1 MTIYENRPEKV
12 SYIQRADGSA
22 DVRIRMDIQE
32 VNSPEGI
39 YWTAEEAYKHTM
51 MTEAEV
57 TASADALF
65 FQWSGLQ
72 AELTAAVQD
81 HMDKTAQTRNYD
93 NIFTACSYANS
104 TDPKFKAEG
113 EACVAWRDA
122 VWNTCY
128 AILAAVQAGQRHIPS
143 VDDLI
148 AELPALEW

>member
-1 MTIYENRPEKV
+1 MTIYENQPEKV
-12 SYIQRADGSA
+12 SYIQRADGTA

-39 YWTAEEAYKHTM
+39 YWTAEEAYRNTRM
-51 MTEAEV
+51 SEAEV
-57 TASADALF
+57 LANADALF
-65 FQWSGLQ
+65 FQWTGLQ
-72 AELTAAVQD
+72 ADLTAAVQE

-104 TDPKFKAEG
+104 TDPRFKSEG

-128 AILAAVQAGQRHIPS
+128 AILAAVKAGQRHIPT
-143 VDDLI
+143 VDELI

>member
-1 MTIYENRPEKV
+1 MTIYETRPEKV

-32 VNSPEGI
+32 VTGEEGS
-39 YWTAEEAYKHTM
+39 YWVAEEAYQHTR

-57 TASADALF
+57 LASADALF

-72 AELTAAVQD
+72 AELTDAVQD
-81 HMDKTAQTRNYD
+81 YMDKTAKTRNYD

-128 AILAAVQAGQRHIPS
+128 SILAEVQAGQRHIPT
-143 VDDLI
+143 VDELL
-148 AELPALEW
+148 AELPQLEW